1 MCCIWDAMLWEN
13 AKSRVSLYCERK
25 KLVTR
30 KNLNGVGNHYEK
42 DSKVSLNYD
51 IKNSKDL

>member
-1 MCCIWDAMLWEN
+1 MCRIWDARWEN
-13 AKSRVSLYCERK
+13 AKDRASLCYERR

-30 KNLNGVGNHYEK
+30 KNSHGVENHYEK
-42 DSKVSLNYD
+42 DLKVSLNYD

>member
-1 MCCIWDAMLWEN
+1 MLWEMLWEN
-13 AKSRVSLYCERK
+13 TKNRVSLYCERK

-30 KNLNGVGNHYEK
+30 KNLHGVGNHYEK

-51 IKNSKDL
+51 IKNSKDLYY